1 MSSRL
6 ALVISTDPLT
16 AALLGLL
23 LQLEQVPVAYEV
35 GDEALQALFDRVRPT
50 LVLVDVDHP
59 DGFSEVFMA
68 HARERG
74 ARLVAYSPRRLMEDV
89 RESAAARGVEW
100 LALPTVRSAFA
111 SMIAGLG
118 GQSPR

>member
-23 LQLEQVPVAYEV
+23 LQLEQVPVVYEV
-35 GDEALQALFDRVRPT
+35 GDEVLQALFDRVRPT

-59 DGFSEVFMA
+59 DGFSDVFMA
-68 HARERG
+68 HAQERG
-74 ARLVAYSPRRLMEDV
+74 ARVVAYSPRRLMEDV
-89 RESAAARGVEW
+89 RESAAARGVGW
-100 LALPTVRSAFA
+100 FALPTVRATFA
-111 SMIAGLG
+111 AVIGGLE